1 MTFVQDT
8 LTLLAD
14 LIALLGLIY
23 LAAGFVL
30 VTTASASRQPEL
42 PQAETPAP
50 NNKWKIADPGI
61 GDIAPIQQA
70 IKVEAETELALP
82 LLPPAAEPEPETQT
96 TALILDEIASIKL
109 RPARLVC
116 SQLGIPQ
123 KRHRKSRP
131 LADLREEI
139 LQHFLSNQQVVI
151 TALEAAKAG

>member
-1 MTFVQDT
+1 MILVQDS
-8 LTLLAD
+8 LTLLANA
-14 LIALLGLIY
+14 IALLGFIY
-23 LAAGFVL
+23 LAAGFIL
-30 VTTASASRQPEL
+30 VTATSTPRQPG
-42 PQAETPAP
+42 TP
-50 NNKWKIADPGI
+50 DPWS
-61 GDIAPIQQA
+61 GD
-70 IKVEAETELALP
+70 VESETEPALP

-131 LADLREEI
+131 LAVLREEI

>member
-1 MTFVQDT
+1 MILVQDA

-14 LIALLGLIY
+14 LIALLGFIY

-30 VTTASASRQPEL
+30 VTATSTPRQPG
-42 PQAETPAP
+42 TPDS
-50 NNKWKIADPGI
+50 WS
-61 GDIAPIQQA
+61 GD
-70 IKVEAETELALP
+70 VESETEPALP
-82 LLPPAAEPEPETQT
+82 LLPPAAEPQRGTT

-123 KRHRKSRP
+123 KKHRKSRP

-151 TALEAAKAG
+151 AALEVAKAG